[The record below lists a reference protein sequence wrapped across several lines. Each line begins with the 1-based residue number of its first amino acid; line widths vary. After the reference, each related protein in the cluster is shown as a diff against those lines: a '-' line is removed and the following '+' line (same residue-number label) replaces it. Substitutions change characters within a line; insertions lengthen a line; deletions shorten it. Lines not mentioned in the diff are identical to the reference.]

1 MRKTPTNNIAERC
14 CVQGQQHN
22 GNGSCLDNCKSNGD
36 PLLSVQLEKVST
48 IITPASPRAPLNQ
61 REDQFLS
68 KSYDLTLSLLPDTLP
83 NTYPPLSM
91 SITRIFPNTYTSWEE
106 MWNRCSANGGV
117 EGGGDM
123 RWDRQRREKSE
134 ANASE
139 IKVIVL

>member
-1 MRKTPTNNIAERC
+1 MRKTPTNNIVERC

-22 GNGSCLDNCKSNGD
+22 GNGSCLDNCESNCD

-48 IITPASPRAPLNQ
+48 IITPASPRAHLNQ

-83 NTYPPLSM
+83 NTYPPLST

-117 EGGGDM
+117 EGADM
-123 RWDRQRREKSE
+123 RGDRQRREKSE
-134 ANASE
+134 ANASYCSL
-139 IKVIVL
+139 IHQQ

>member
-22 GNGSCLDNCKSNGD
+22 GNGSCLDNCESNGD
-36 PLLSVQLEKVST
+36 PLLSVQLEKVLT
-48 IITPASPRAPLNQ
+48 IITPASPRAHLNQ

-68 KSYDLTLSLLPDTLP
+68 KSYDLTRSLLPDTLP
-83 NTYPPLSM
+83 NTYPPLSV

-117 EGGGDM
+117 EGAQI
-123 RWDRQRREKSE
+123 RRDRPRREKSE
-134 ANASE
+134 ANVRE
-139 IKVIVL
+139 IERIVL

>member
-22 GNGSCLDNCKSNGD
+22 GNGSCLDNCESKGD
-36 PLLSVQLEKVST
+36 PLLSVQLENVST
-48 IITPASPRAPLNQ
+48 IITPASPRTHLNQ

-117 EGGGDM
+117 EGGRYEM
-123 RWDRQRREKSE
+123 RQAKER
-134 ANASE
+134 
-139 IKVIVL
+139 KVRGECK